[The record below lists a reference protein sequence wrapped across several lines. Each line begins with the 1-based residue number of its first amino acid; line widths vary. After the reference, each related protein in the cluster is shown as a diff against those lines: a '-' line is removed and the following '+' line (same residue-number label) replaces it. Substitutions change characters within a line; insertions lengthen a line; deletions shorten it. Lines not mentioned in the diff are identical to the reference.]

1 MGRYVVDID
10 KYATL
15 ARQTAAEG
23 CVLVKNEN
31 QTLPLRKGD
40 KVAVFGRMA
49 FHYYKSGLGSGGLV
63 NTKYVVGILD
73 ALRKEN
79 DISLDENLLQV
90 YEDWTKDHPYDAGVG
105 WGLVPWSQEEMP
117 LDDAMIEAADDDI
130 ALVIIGRTAGE
141 DQDNANEAGSYLL
154 TAVERAMIAK
164 VSRKF
169 KRTAVILNVG
179 NIIDMK
185 WVEELQPSAVLYA
198 WQGGQEGGNGVCDVL
213 TGRVN
218 PCGRLTDTIA
228 ECIEDYPCTANFGD
242 AKRNYYKEDIYVGYR
257 YFETFAKNKVIYP
270 FGYGLSYT
278 TFSMESV
285 FAEQK
290 DSIEVKTT
298 VRNTGNLAGK
308 EVVQVYIE
316 APQVALDKPARVLA
330 GFAKTKELASGE
342 TQTVTITIPK
352 SVYASYD
359 DTGATGHKDCF
370 LLEAG
375 KYGIYVGAD
384 VRSAERVAEYEQD
397 FLIIEDLEE
406 VCAPAESY
414 ERMTRAKDGS
424 LTYTQV
430 PKRTFGPYDR
440 IEEIPAIAYTG
451 DRGYKLADVYNQKIT
466 MDEFI
471 AQLSDEDLMMLFRG
485 EGMCSP
491 KVTPGTGSAFGGLT
505 ESLRGF
511 GIPAACT
518 TDGPSGL
525 RLDCGTKAFSLPNG
539 TALGCT
545 FNLEL
550 VEKLY
555 EMTGLELR
563 KNRVDA
569 LLGPGLNI
577 HRSPLNGRN
586 FEYISEDPLLT
597 GKMGAAQIIGLGIAG
612 STGTIKHFSTNNQEA
627 HRHEVEAVVSVRAL
641 REIYF
646 RGYEISVKEGQAR
659 SVMTTYGPM
668 NGLWTSGNYDLNTI
682 VLRKD
687 WGFEGIVM
695 SDWWAKA
702 NTEGEPS
709 DMKNHAAMVMAQNDL
724 FMVTSDASDQT
735 QDNLVEALA
744 DGRITRGQ
752 LQRNARNIL
761 GFILKSPAML
771 YEMDMISEEELE
783 DRKGDT
789 EEDAAIDDIIYYESD
804 EKGDVY
810 IPGKDWDTQMGAT
823 IVFGINVE
831 SAEYDIEITARSPLG
846 ELSQLPITL
855 YCDNVFKEMISFRGS
870 QGEWFTDKRE
880 FGTVLG
886 PSCHYIKIYFG
897 ATGLE
902 IDNITLRYRKRVPGF
917 KD

>member
-1 MGRYVVDID
+1 MG
-10 KYATL
+10 KYAVDNEKYAAL
-15 ARQTAAEG
+15 ARRAVAEG

-31 QTLPLRKGD
+31 QTLPLRRGD

-63 NTKYVVGILD
+63 NTRYVVSVLD
-73 ALRKEN
+73 ALKKETE
-79 DISLDENLLQV
+79 ISLDENVLQV
-90 YEDWTKDHPYDAGVG
+90 YENWIKEHPYDAGAG

-117 LDDAMIEAADDDI
+117 LDDAVIAAAADDDI
-130 ALVIIGRTAGE
+130 ALVMIGRTAGE
-141 DQDNANEAGSYLL
+141 DQDNANESGSYLL
-154 TAVERAMIAK
+154 TDVEREMIAK

-185 WVEELQPSAVLYA
+185 WAEELQPSAVLYA

-218 PCGRLTDTIA
+218 PCGKLTDTIA
-228 ECIEDYPCTANFGD
+228 ERIEDYPCTANFGD

-257 YFETFAKNKVIYP
+257 YFETFAKDKVIYP

-278 TFSMESV
+278 TFSMESA

-290 DSIEVKTT
+290 DSMEVKTT
-298 VRNTGNLAGK
+298 VKNTGDLAGK

-330 GFAKTKELASGE
+330 GFAKTKELAPGE
-342 TQTVTITIPK
+342 EQTVTITIPK
-352 SVYASYD
+352 SAYASYD

-375 KYGIYVGAD
+375 MYGIYVGAD
-384 VRSAERVAEYEQD
+384 VRSAERVAEYEQE
-397 FLIIEDLEE
+397 LLVIEELEE

-414 ERMTRAKDGS
+414 ERMTRAKDGR

-451 DRGYKLADVYNQKIT
+451 DRGYKLADVYHDKIT

-511 GIPAACT
+511 GIPATCT

-539 TALGCT
+539 TSLGCT

-597 GKMGAAQIIGLGIAG
+597 GKMGAAQIIGLGIVG

-627 HRHEVEAVVSVRAL
+627 HRREVDAVVSVRAL

-646 RGYEISVKEGQAR
+646 KGYEISIKEGRAR

-668 NGLWTSGNYDLNTI
+668 NGLWTAGNYDLNTI

-695 SDWWAKA
+695 SDWWAAA

-709 DMKNHAAMVMAQNDL
+709 NMKNHAAMVMAQNDL
-724 FMVTSDASDQT
+724 YMVTSDASDQT
-735 QDNLVEALA
+735 QDNLAEALA

-752 LQRNARNIL
+752 LQRNAGNIL

-804 EKGDVY
+804 ANGDVY
-810 IPGKDWDTQMGAT
+810 IPGKDWDTRMGSA
-823 IVFGINVE
+823 IVFGINAE

-855 YCDNVFKEMISFRGS
+855 YYDNGFKEMISFRGS
-870 QGEWFTDKRE
+870 EGEWFTDKRD
-880 FGTVLG
+880 FGTVFG
-886 PSCHYIKIYFG
+886 PCHYIKIYFG

-902 IDNITLRYRKRVPGF
+902 IDNITLRYRKRVPVF
-917 KD
+917 ED